1 MCYTKM
7 SHIGQMVNNGKDI
20 SIRNRQ
26 SEKTS
31 VLRDPALGTRSENL
45 EQPLFISHT
54 FACFNFSKGKFC
66 FSG

>member
-7 SHIGQMVNNGKDI
+7 SHIGQMVNN
-20 SIRNRQ
+20 RERQ